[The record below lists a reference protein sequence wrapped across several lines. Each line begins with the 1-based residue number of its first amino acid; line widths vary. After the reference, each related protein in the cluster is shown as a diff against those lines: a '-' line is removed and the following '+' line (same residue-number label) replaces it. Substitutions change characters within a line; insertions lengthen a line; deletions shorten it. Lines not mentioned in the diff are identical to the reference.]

1 MMLRQMQYFYAVVRT
16 GSFTEAAEE
25 CFISQSAISQQI
37 KALENGL
44 GVKLLVRENRSF
56 HLTKAGEY
64 LYQKSGQ
71 LLEGFERVKNET
83 IRIGCGSQ
91 SVLRLGYLKSYSG
104 GELLNAVLE
113 CANVVTF
120 RT

>member
-1 MMLRQMQYFYAVVRT
+1 MLRQMQYFYAVVRT

-37 KALENGL
+37 KALESDL
-44 GVKLLVRENRSF
+44 GVKLLVRKNRSF

-71 LLEGFERVKNET
+71 LLEDFEQVKNET
-83 IRIGCGSQ
+83 IRIGCGS
-91 SVLRLGYLKSYSG
+91 
-104 GELLNAVLE
+104 
-113 CANVVTF
+113 
-120 RT
+120 